1 MKYRSY
7 TNTRWMLNVAK
18 MVVGCYR
25 IDNASRQGMI
35 LREEKSCNYRIKFFQ
50 MTLRFSENQVL
61 KLVK

>member
-1 MKYRSY
+1 
-7 TNTRWMLNVAK
+7 MLNVAK